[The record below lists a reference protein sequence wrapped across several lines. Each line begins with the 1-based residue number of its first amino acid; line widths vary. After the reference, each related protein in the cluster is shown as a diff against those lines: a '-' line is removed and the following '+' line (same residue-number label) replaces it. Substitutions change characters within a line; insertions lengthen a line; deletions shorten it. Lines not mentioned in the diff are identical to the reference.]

1 MKLKSFSQKDR
12 YGNMTSFEFFEPDLT
27 VPMMMIIPEVDGY
40 NGADSSTHP
49 GEPKGTDTVPAWL
62 TPGENVVNAEASR
75 LPGNQEKIDEM
86 NEQGRAIQ
94 QAQGGPI
101 PTYQAQGGKMPAAN
115 IDGNEFVK
123 AAQAVGLSTDKS
135 TLNKI
140 VDLVNQ
146 GMSVTEAAKAVASKP
161 VYSASGQ
168 KITKRKMPN
177 GQIGLWKGNTYLGM
191 QQKDS
196 SFLGDVSDAAK
207 EGWEQWN
214 PFKNDGGIVP
224 PVYSAGGMEVP
235 RYDGMLNSLGQ
246 RLGDR
251 DGGPMYSAVGSKVP
265 SWLTDEVLDSL
276 KMVES
281 SGDPMATSEVGAQGL
296 YQIMPATAQQPGMNV
311 PPLAVED
318 IRDPVK
324 SREFARNYLT
334 GIASANPDFTPE
346 EVLTAYHS
354 GAGNVRKA
362 KAGTEALGPRGQAYA
377 GKIMDNMSD
386 PDKFGV
392 TRRKVV
398 GNVPAPVA
406 PVPEPIDFS
415 QYSDPV
421 TGPRVPTQI
430 AGSEDQRI
438 RDEAILEAMNS
449 VPLTTTEIPKPTVTT
464 SLPNE
469 AGGDIDDAYNT
480 IAEVPEYNIYDL
492 NKDGV
497 IDREEALAARD
508 KLMNQKLSGVGTPL
522 NIMPSGNQIV
532 IDSPESA
539 LARNEQILE
548 EMITTGASAED
559 IRTQAEKVD
568 RIKVIPERQDAF
580 SKRIAAE
587 KEAQNK
593 IKIAE
598 KAQEKADKLKAAGLD
613 DRANIAQAEANKAK
627 QDAATATAE
636 ADAVAARES
645 QLYAEVPKPDDD
657 APPKSE
663 DTTETTQKKNAAG
676 MIMQQLGPVN
686 EITLEGEAGIN
697 QLINSLPKNPEVK
710 SKFDEVTSEVGGWFK
725 DTFSSMFSGP
735 EIARMLVTYAGS
747 RIMGYDHGDSLNYS
761 MKNYVKRIDAQEKQY
776 QEDIRSKDYQ
786 DFTEASRKEF
796 EKTRDYSVLKKKPA
810 SLNIK
815 KATGSFYVTGVGQMQ
830 AWEDDK
836 GVQYIK
842 VPGGG
847 YKKASE
853 LGDLVQPYDK
863 DVFGDKA
870 VISSFSNYAEA
881 AVAPAND
888 KAGLTA
894 DDKNLVKIN
903 KQKIGEEANSI
914 YRNILRSNGINI
926 NNSDRIR
933 QGIQAGIDSYM
944 DAQAQY
950 NKSGKKGTTPGNLES
965 YIREQMITPLT
976 GIDQVQIT
984 GTSPQNLK
992 KLDDIVRR
1000 DMDIKDPR
1008 KPGYAEEYRAEW
1020 QAINLAWSEKLGD
1033 AERAEAANQARKRN
1047 EKAETSQWS
1056 AFTWWAA
1063 NTPADEINALLAGK
1077 K

>member
-1 MKLKSFSQKDR
+1 MKLKSLSQKDR
-12 YGNMTSFEFFEPDLT
+12 YGNMFSFEFFEPDASI
-27 VPMMMIIPEVDGY
+27 PMMMVIPDMADGY
-40 NGADSSTHP
+40 NGADTSNHP

-86 NEQGRAIQ
+86 NEQGRAVQ

-101 PTYQAQGGKMPAAN
+101 PTYA
-115 IDGNEFVK
+115 
-123 AAQAVGLSTDKS
+123 
-135 TLNKI
+135 
-140 VDLVNQ
+140 
-146 GMSVTEAAKAVASKP
+146 
-161 VYSASGQ
+161 
-168 KITKRKMPN
+168 
-177 GQIGLWKGNTYLGM
+177 
-191 QQKDS
+191 
-196 SFLGDVSDAAK
+196 
-207 EGWEQWN
+207 
-214 PFKNDGGIVP
+214 
-224 PVYSAGGMEVP
+224 AGGMEVP

-311 PPLAVED
+311 PPLAIED
-318 IRDPVK
+318 IRDPAK

-377 GKIMDNMSD
+377 GKIMDNMSN

-398 GNVPAPVA
+398 GNVPAPTA
-406 PVPEPIDFS
+406 AVPEPIDFS

-438 RDEAILEAMNS
+438 RDEAILAE
-449 VPLTTTEIPKPTVTT
+449 
-464 SLPNE
+464 SLANE
-469 AGGDIDDAYNT
+469 RSKIAAIDDAGLQVVPKPEVDLGDPEATTLVPVDPLASVAETQAAEAAAIEVMETGTRATNAAAAAKAERERLRKLIET
-480 IAEVPEYNIYDL
+480 NANASLIAKQTETTKAANANEIAAKEANDKAL
-492 NKDGV
+492 AQQEDQNKKKAE
-497 IDREEALAARD
+497 EEA
-508 KLMNQKLSGVGTPL
+508 KLV
-522 NIMPSGNQIV
+522 
-532 IDSPESA
+532 
-539 LARNEQILE
+539 
-548 EMITTGASAED
+548 
-559 IRTQAEKVD
+559 
-568 RIKVIPERQDAF
+568 
-580 SKRIAAE
+580 
-587 KEAQNK
+587 
-593 IKIAE
+593 
-598 KAQEKADKLKAAGLD
+598 
-613 DRANIAQAEANKAK
+613 AEAK
-627 QDAATATAE
+627 T
-636 ADAVAARES
+636 VS
-645 QLYAEVPKPDDD
+645 QEVPKSDDD
-657 APPKSE
+657 APPKPK

-676 MIMQQLGPVN
+676 MVMQQLGPVN

-697 QLINSLPKNPEVK
+697 QLINSLPENPEVK
-710 SKFDEVTSEVGGWFK
+710 SKFDEVASEVGGWFK
-725 DTFSSMFSGP
+725 DTFASMFSGP

-761 MKNYVKRIDAQEKQY
+761 MKNYVERIDAQEKQY

-796 EKTRDYSVLKKKPA
+796 EKTRDYSVLKEKPA

-894 DDKNLVKIN
+894 DEKNLVKIN

-992 KLDDIVRR
+992 KLDDSVRR
-1000 DMDIKDPR
+1000 DMDIKNPR
-1008 KPGYAEEYRAEW
+1008 DPGYAEEYRAEW
-1020 QAINLAWSEKLGD
+1020 QAINLAWAGLSD
-1033 AERAEAANQARKRN
+1033 AARAEAVNQARKRN

-1063 NTPADEINALLAGK
+1063 NTPADEINALIAGK